1 MTILVAPDSFKGTY
15 TAADVAQHISTGIE
29 ELGGQAIRLPVA
41 DGGEGTLDCLRTPM
55 TLNIVTTNCRNPW
68 GSPMRGRYGLSS
80 DGLSSDGVAVIEIA
94 EASGIT
100 TAHDGPRDPV
110 TANTYGTGMLVVDAV
125 RRGARHVVLA
135 AGGSAT
141 TDGGRGAIA
150 AIRAGGVTP
159 ETMTV
164 LTDVTTLF
172 SDAAQIFAPQKG
184 ADTATVDLL
193 TRRLDDQA
201 QLYPR
206 DPRKVPGGGAAGG
219 FAGGMWAVFDAQ
231 ITPGADFVLDRCGF
245 DDALQEASAV
255 IVGEGRLDSQTTAG
269 KIISAILR
277 RAHGVPIYAVV
288 GSVGD
293 YSGNDFADVLVASD
307 AAAMRRAGSEIASLT
322 RRFVR
327 R

>member
-1 MTILVAPDSFKGTY
+1 VSILVAPDSFKGTY
-15 TAADVAQHISTGIE
+15 TAAEVAEHIGAGIE
-29 ELGGQAIRLPVA
+29 AAGVSAIPMPVA
-41 DGGEGTLDCLRTPM
+41 DGGEGTLECLRLPM
-55 TLNIVTTNCRNPW
+55 HLSIVTANCRNPW

-80 DGLSSDGVAVIEIA
+80 DGTAVIEIA

-100 TAHDGPRDPV
+100 TAHDGPRDPM
-110 TANTYGTGMLVVDAV
+110 TANTYGTGMLIADAA
-125 RRGARHVVLA
+125 RRGARHVVVA

-172 SDAAQIFAPQKG
+172 SDAAKIFAPQKG
-184 ADTATVDLL
+184 ADPATVDLL

-219 FAGGMWAVFDAQ
+219 FAGGMWAVFGAQ
-231 ITPGADFVLDRCGF
+231 ITPGADFVLDHCAF
-245 DDALQEASAV
+245 DEALQRVSAV
-255 IVGEGRLDSQTTAG
+255 VVGEGRLDSQTKAG

-277 RAHGVPIYAVV
+277 RARPLPVYAVV
-288 GSVGD
+288 GSIGD
-293 YSGNDFADVLVASD
+293 YGGDDFAGVRSASD
-307 AAAMRRAGSEIASLT
+307 ALAMRHAGSEIASLM
-322 RRFVR
+322 RLFAHQ
-327 R
+327 